1 MKRTTTII
9 SAAAVAIVLA
19 GGATYAA
26 AQDTGND
33 GSITDDDLARASAAA
48 LAETGD
54 GTVTGVEVDDGG
66 YDVEVRLTDGT
77 EVDVELGSDF
87 AILRTENDD
96 ADDDSGDD
104 SDGDSDD
111 GADDG
116 SDSDDLPVG
125 DAERQQAIDA
135 ALAEAGA
142 GDVTDVEHDEGGYD
156 VEVRLADGT
165 EIDVDLD
172 SDFAV
177 LHTEHDDD

>member
-19 GGATYAA
+19 SGATYAA
-26 AQDTGND
+26 AQDTDND
-33 GSITDDDLARASAAA
+33 GSITDDDFARASAAA

-54 GTVTGVEVDDGG
+54 GIVTGVEHDDGG
-66 YDVEVRLTDGT
+66 YEVEERRTDGS
-77 EVDVELGSDF
+77 EIDVELDGDF
-87 AILRTENDD
+87 AVVRTEKDG
-96 ADDDSGDD
+96 ADDDSNDD
-104 SDGDSDD
+104 S
-111 GADDG
+111 DDG

-135 ALAEAGA
+135 ALAEAGE

-156 VEVRLADGT
+156 VEVRLTDGT

-177 LHTEHDDD
+177 LHTEQDDD